1 MAAAELAVLAS
12 REFVGYSDLT
22 LMVPHA
28 VSMILQEQ
36 RTSHLSTARWLR
48 YHTILLDMP
57 NVTVKR
63 CTTLNPATL
72 LLTEEDG
79 EEHHCCLSVLEQ
91 VCTPRP
97 DLLDTPLEN
106 CDNVLFVD
114 GSASKDPQTGLNK
127 VGFAVTT
134 EFEVV
139 KSGKLPSNYSAQGAK
154 LVALTEALCFWGH
167 ARLWRTLEA
176 QRFFLKSD
184 GHPILN
190 ASLVS
195 ELLEAILLPDK
206 VVICK
211 CAAHTNDKSFIS
223 TGNVRAD
230 VAAKAAAAQETKET
244 TCALVSVTNPDI
256 SPCLQSMQT
265 FFHRSRKNKNGG
277 RLAAASRGVYG

>member
-1 MAAAELAVLAS
+1 MAE
-12 REFVGYSDLT
+12 
-22 LMVPHA
+22 
-28 VSMILQEQ
+28 VS
-36 RTSHLSTARWLR
+36 HD
-48 YHTILLDMP
+48 LLDMP

-72 LLTEEDG
+72 LPTEEDG

-139 KSGKLPSNYSAQGAK
+139 KSGKLPSNYSAQAAE
-154 LVALTEALCFWGH
+154 LVALTEACKLMADKCVTIYTDSRYALGSRTILG
-167 ARLWRTLEA
+167 ALWKHRN
-176 QRFFLKSD
+176 FLKSD

-195 ELLEAILLPDK
+195 GFWRPFFYQTRLRSVNAQRTLTIK
-206 VVICK
+206 VLSPQER
-211 CAAHTNDKSFIS
+211 KSRRGGEGRGS
-223 TGNVRAD
+223 TGDKRND
-230 VAAKAAAAQETKET
+230 L
-244 TCALVSVTNPDI
+244 CFSICD
-256 SPCLQSMQT
+256 
-265 FFHRSRKNKNGG
+265 
-277 RLAAASRGVYG
+277 

>member
-63 CTTLNPATL
+63 CTTLDPATL

-79 EEHHCCLSVLEQ
+79 KEHHCCLSV
-91 VCTPRP
+91 
-97 DLLDTPLEN
+97 LDTPLEN

-139 KSGKLPSNYSAQGAK
+139 KSGKLPSNYLAQGAK

-176 QRFFLKSD
+176 QRFFFEVGWTSD
-184 GHPILN
+184 IKRI
-190 ASLVS
+190 ACV
-195 ELLEAILLPDK
+195 
-206 VVICK
+206 
-211 CAAHTNDKSFIS
+211 
-223 TGNVRAD
+223 
-230 VAAKAAAAQETKET
+230 
-244 TCALVSVTNPDI
+244 
-256 SPCLQSMQT
+256 
-265 FFHRSRKNKNGG
+265 
-277 RLAAASRGVYG
+277 